1 MIFLHKHDAIS
12 QLVQPGKRMKLALH
26 CTAAALTLI
35 ASIAGA
41 AYAAEQYPTKSVRF
55 IVPYPPG
62 GGSDITGRAIGVKLN
77 ESLGQT
83 FVIDN
88 RPGATGLI
96 GTQLAARAPAD
107 GYTLLLADAPHTIN
121 ALVYAKP
128 PYDAIKDFAPLNL
141 LATSPQALLAHPT
154 FSVSTFKELLAM
166 PRAQTE
172 KLAMGSSGLA
182 SGPHMLY
189 EWLRIKTGLVLNHVP
204 YKGGGPSLSDA
215 VAGQIPLVMNAV
227 PASMPFIKSNR
238 LKPLAISSAERHPL
252 LPGIATFQESGVKDF
267 VSFQWYGVFA
277 PAGTPPAI
285 VAMLNREINK
295 ALNTPEIKER
305 FISLTLD
312 PTPGKPEAFLK
323 FLQDEDARWRDVQ
336 KQVHVRLD

>member
-1 MIFLHKHDAIS
+1 MRPLSSVA
-12 QLVQPGKRMKLALH
+12 LALLLALSAH
-26 CTAAALTLI
+26 TAAF
-35 ASIAGA
+35 A
-41 AYAAEQYPTKSVRF
+41 ADQYPSKSIRF

-62 GGSDITGRAIGVKLN
+62 GGSDITGRAIGAKLN
-77 ESLGQT
+77 EYLGQT

-121 ALVYAKP
+121 ALVYSKP
-128 PYDAIKDFAPLNL
+128 PYDAIKDFAPINL
-141 LATSPQALLAHPT
+141 LATSPQALLAHPS
-154 FSVSTFKELLAM
+154 FSVGTFKELLAM

-172 KLAMGSSGLA
+172 KFAMGSSGLA

-189 EWLRIKTGLVLNHVP
+189 EWLRLKTGLVLNHVP
-204 YKGGGPSLSDA
+204 YKGGGPSLTDA

-227 PASMPFIKSNR
+227 PASMPFIKAGR

-252 LPGIATFQESGVKDF
+252 LPGVPTFQESGVKDF

-277 PAGTPPAI
+277 PAGAPRDI
-285 VAMLNREINK
+285 VTVLNRAINK
-295 ALNTPEIKER
+295 ALNSPDIKDR
-305 FISLTLD
+305 FVSLTLD
-312 PTPGKPEAFLK
+312 PTPGKPEDFLK
-323 FLQDEDARWRDVQ
+323 LLQDEDTRWRDVQ
-336 KQVHVRLD
+336 KQVNVKLD

>member
-1 MIFLHKHDAIS
+1 MRL
-12 QLVQPGKRMKLALH
+12 L
-26 CTAAALTLI
+26 AALLPLFALI
-35 ASIAGA
+35 SSNSA
-41 AYAAEQYPTKSVRF
+41 AFAADQYPAKSIRF

-62 GGSDITGRAIGVKLN
+62 GGSDITGRAIGAKLN
-77 ESLGQT
+77 EYLGQT

-121 ALVYAKP
+121 ALVYSKP
-128 PYDAIKDFAPLNL
+128 PYDAIKDFAPINL
-141 LATSPQALLAHPT
+141 LATSPQALLANPS
-154 FSVSTFKELLAM
+154 FSVNTFKELLAM

-189 EWLRIKTGLVLNHVP
+189 EWLRLKTGLVLNHVP

-227 PASMPFIKSNR
+227 PASMPFIKAGR

-252 LPGIATFQESGVKDF
+252 LPAVATFQEAGVKDF

-277 PAGTPPAI
+277 PAGTPREI
-285 VAMLNREINK
+285 VAVLNREINK
-295 ALNTPEIKER
+295 ALNSPDIKDR
-305 FISLTLD
+305 FVALTLD
-312 PTPGKPEAFLK
+312 PAPGRPEAFLK
-323 FLQDEDARWRDVQ
+323 LLQDEDARWRDVQ